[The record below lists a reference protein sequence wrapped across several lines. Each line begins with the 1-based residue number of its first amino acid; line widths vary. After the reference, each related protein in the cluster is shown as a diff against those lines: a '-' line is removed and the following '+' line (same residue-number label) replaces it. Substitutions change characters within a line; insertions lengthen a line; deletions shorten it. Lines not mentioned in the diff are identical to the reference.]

1 MKQRIIGKIMRM
13 QSKKDR
19 NNALRAIKR
28 RLSKNRNGERQKRPR
43 KAMSKSRKTEW
54 NFRKR
59 IKKRKMKS

>member
-43 KAMSKSRKTEW
+43 KVMSKSRKTEW

>member
-1 MKQRIIGKIMRM
+1 VKQRIIGKIMRM

-43 KAMSKSRKTEW
+43 KAMSKSRKTE
-54 NFRKR
+54 
-59 IKKRKMKS
+59 